1 MERALVTVRDLD
13 RDERLSLD
21 VEQEYGYR
29 LRELDARRV
38 DLNAQIESGEVNV
51 VGSKLKNEVIM
62 IVSQVEVG
70 AENENDSGE
79 VRKGGGLEQWEEQEM
94 ERRRK
99 EREKARLYKGRIRP
113 GMGVQK
119 RGGGAIGVERSP
131 AGGWEGG
138 GQRRW
143 TGWAG

>member
-1 MERALVTVRDLD
+1 VERALVTVRDLD

-29 LRELDARRV
+29 LRELGARRA
-38 DLNAQIESGEVNV
+38 DLNAQIGNGEVNV
-51 VGSKLKNEVIM
+51 VGSKLKNEVLM
-62 IVSQVEVG
+62 IVSEVEVG
-70 AENENDSGE
+70 GENDSEGDE
-79 VRKGGGLEQWEEQEM
+79 VRQGGGLEEWEEREM

-99 EREKARLYKGRIRP
+99 EREKAKLYKGRIRP

-119 RGGGAIGVERSP
+119 RGGAAIGVERST

-138 GQRRW
+138 RQRRW